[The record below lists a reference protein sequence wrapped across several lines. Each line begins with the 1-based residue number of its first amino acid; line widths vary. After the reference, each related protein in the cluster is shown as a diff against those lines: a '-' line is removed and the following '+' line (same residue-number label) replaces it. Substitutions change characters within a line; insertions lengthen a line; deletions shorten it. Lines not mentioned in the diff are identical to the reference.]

1 MCFLLFKNKST
12 FSLKRLDV
20 EKKASFFSMSVNRNH
35 NNFPP
40 YGENETPPP
49 ESQPTDGPEDPSM
62 QGAYYIA
69 PEDLPQ
75 HQLAAAVEGLHIG
88 STLNPTAPEF
98 TSGAVSHHFETFTS
112 SFPPA
117 PQQPWA
123 VLDPY
128 ATYPYGVQS
137 LYLEYAPPAVV
148 QEPYT
153 TTGQQGL
160 SSYPEAAPQPPALQQ
175 PESLPQAT
183 ARDRGDLEKEANNTN
198 SFATQAIETTPSN
211 ISPCF
216 NLHGEAIQ
224 LFSTE
229 SGPSPLRA
237 ILQAIKSEE
246 IAAALLER
254 ANNGVRI
261 HYNINTSTAQ
271 KPLFDI
277 LTCNCRN
284 SKLLTRC
291 DYTVKI

>member
-1 MCFLLFKNKST
+1 
-12 FSLKRLDV
+12 
-20 EKKASFFSMSVNRNH
+20 
-35 NNFPP
+35 
-40 YGENETPPP
+40 
-49 ESQPTDGPEDPSM
+49 M

-88 STLNPTAPEF
+88 STLNPAAPEF
-98 TSGAVSHHFETFTS
+98 TPGAVSHHFETFTP

-229 SGPSPLRA
+229 SGPSPLRS
-237 ILQAIKSEE
+237 ILQAIKQAKYHIYIQIYRFTSEE

-261 HYNINTSTAQ
+261 HYNINTSAAQ

-284 SKLLTRC
+284 SKLLTRR

>member
-98 TSGAVSHHFETFTS
+98 TPGAVSHHFETFTP

-117 PQQPWA
+117 PQQP
-123 VLDPY
+123 
-128 ATYPYGVQS
+128 
-137 LYLEYAPPAVV
+137 
-148 QEPYT
+148 
-153 TTGQQGL
+153 
-160 SSYPEAAPQPPALQQ
+160 
-175 PESLPQAT
+175 
-183 ARDRGDLEKEANNTN
+183 
-198 SFATQAIETTPSN
+198 
-211 ISPCF
+211 
-216 NLHGEAIQ
+216 
-224 LFSTE
+224 
-229 SGPSPLRA
+229 
-237 ILQAIKSEE
+237 
-246 IAAALLER
+246 
-254 ANNGVRI
+254 
-261 HYNINTSTAQ
+261 
-271 KPLFDI
+271 
-277 LTCNCRN
+277 
-284 SKLLTRC
+284 
-291 DYTVKI
+291 